1 MTWTWRGRGAIR
13 GVSKW
18 VAERVVRQDV
28 RWVVFKGAGGHT
40 HALPLVGVQILQD
53 APDISGCFGNPP
65 GTPAGKR
72 ARARSPE
79 FISWNFPMF
88 EKLREASRNDAP
100 ANRGSDSPG
109 CSLRNGTCKD
119 ARIHFLEFPNVLE
132 ASRRFSKLLPGCR
145 GRYCLRHSISRN

>member
-109 CSLRNGTCKD
+109 CPRYFGMLRQSSGDPSWQKGTCKV
-119 ARIHFLEFPNVLE
+119 ARIHFLEFPHVRE
-132 ASRRFSKLLPGCR
+132 ASRSFSK
-145 GRYCLRHSISRN
+145 